1 MSDHS
6 VLDRWNRAISRA
18 SGRKSRVV
26 GTRYTMKTKV
36 VAASAS
42 ANRRRAS
49 AYAASRA
56 SRTERTAVTD
66 VTNMDLRNHSGKAVY
81 VNRKLYIFHV
91 MPAELRKG
99 FCARSE
105 S

>member
-6 VLDRWNRAISRA
+6 VLDRWNRAINRA

-26 GTRYTMKTKV
+26 GTRYTIKTKV

-49 AYAASRA
+49 AYAASKA
-56 SRTERTAVTD
+56 SRTERTVVTEA
-66 VTNMDLRNHSGKAVY
+66 TTMELRNHSGKAVC
-81 VNRKLYIFHV
+81 VNQKLERSHV
-91 MPAELRKG
+91 TPGRTTNG
-99 FCARSE
+99 Y
-105 S
+105 

>member
-42 ANRRRAS
+42 A
-49 AYAASRA
+49 YAASRA
-56 SRTERTAVTD
+56 SRTERTVVTEA
-66 VTNMDLRNHSGKAVY
+66 TTMELRNHSGKAVC
-81 VNRKLYIFHV
+81 VNRKL
-91 MPAELRKG
+91 
-99 FCARSE
+99 
-105 S
+105 